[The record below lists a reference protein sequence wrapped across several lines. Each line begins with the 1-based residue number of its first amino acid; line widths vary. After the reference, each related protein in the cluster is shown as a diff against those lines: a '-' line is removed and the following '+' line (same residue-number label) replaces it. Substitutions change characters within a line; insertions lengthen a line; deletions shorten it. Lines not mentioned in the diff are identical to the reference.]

1 MKLKSIFFAAAVVCG
16 VTGVGEANAATF
28 AVQTTPGQVAAV
40 TGLTGGSTVSF
51 DDLAVGQHGSISGGG
66 VTITSGGGRL
76 YVSDDYAG
84 AYNTFGQSLTNNGY
98 MIGDF
103 TFDFATPVNGFGFFF
118 GASDDPWTLRAY
130 DAANNLLD
138 TLIISPVNG
147 SNAGDFFGIL
157 ANGVTRATLTGP
169 GSDHIFLD
177 NFTTGGAGPISAV
190 PEPATWAMMIAGF
203 GLAGAA
209 IRGNR
214 RREAFA

>member
-1 MKLKSIFFAAAVVCG
+1 MRSMFFAAAITLAAAG
-16 VTGVGEANAATF
+16 AANAATF

-40 TGLTGGSTVSF
+40 TGLSGGSTVSF
-51 DDLAVGQHGSISGGG
+51 DDLATGQHGSISSGG
-66 VTITSGGGRL
+66 VTITSSSGSL
-76 YVSDDYAG
+76 YVSSDYAG

-130 DAANNLLD
+130 DSANNLLE
-138 TLIISPVNG
+138 TLLISPVNG

-169 GSDHIFLD
+169 GSDHVFLD

-209 IRGNR
+209 IRGRR